1 MSRTGGSL
9 CRARGVLPPGF
20 PWECWRAGW
29 VGWGRWVLG
38 DPKHP
43 VGPVIVRLPERSGLG
58 DCDASA
64 PYGGLTSWARTPQ
77 REDRMRPGKPGRGT
91 PAFTPARPRR
101 PRKGWKRRRRR
112 GAWRGRERL
121 TKQAGAGGQ
130 RQVLARGREDGELS
144 SGLGGRGGT
153 GDLSRSYF
161 GGRWGPWPRRRGSGS
176 ERARSLARAV
186 EGGQG
191 PEARALRH

>member
-1 MSRTGGSL
+1 MSRTGDSL

-101 PRKGWKRRRRR
+101 PRKGWKQRRRR
-112 GAWRGRERL
+112 GTRRGRERL
-121 TKQAGAGGQ
+121 TKQAGGGGGSARCWREGGRTENCPAGSGAGEA
-130 RQVLARGREDGELS
+130 LATLAGAILVEG
-144 SGLGGRGGT
+144 GGRGPA
-153 GDLSRSYF
+153 
-161 GGRWGPWPRRRGSGS
+161 GGAQGAS
-176 ERARSLARAV
+176 
-186 EGGQG
+186 GQG
-191 PEARALRH
+191 A